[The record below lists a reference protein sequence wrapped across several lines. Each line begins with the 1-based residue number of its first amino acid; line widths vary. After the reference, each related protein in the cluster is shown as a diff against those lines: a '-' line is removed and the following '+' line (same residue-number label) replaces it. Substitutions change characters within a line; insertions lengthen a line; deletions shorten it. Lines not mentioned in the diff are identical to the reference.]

1 MVRATTS
8 ARVVAVTIALA
19 AVFAKAQDADSQ
31 YWHERYHGILSM
43 AAYGDYDTLCP
54 QQTFTAAE
62 MALKAPDST
71 SAPWQV
77 INTWTTSP
85 TGLQGFSAVIPEM
98 DKVVMVFRGM
108 YGWEQLNMTAAP
120 IGDILNLGPECVN
133 CTAHA
138 GALAAYLEAK
148 EATDDW
154 AIEKQYVES
163 TGYQWSITGHGFGG
177 MVSLIA
183 SLDLGWR
190 GLCHWSHNH
199 GAPRTF
205 NPPAANLY
213 NSLFEGEAGQRTVA
227 NNDIV
232 PTIIPE
238 SDDYTFTL
246 QGYHIYG
253 QNSTDGHMSFTVCN
267 TPDDPE
273 CLGGNSNEDHLYYYT
288 DIGSCGPT
296 QRNRTEELA
305 VRRELSS
312 SFYETATS
320 TWTPSTT
327 YTRPAST
334 AGSSSAS
341 DAVTTG
347 QSGAPDAQAEGQSG
361 APASA
366 GASSAPTSG
375 ALSGSAVSV
384 GSMMMVALLS
394 VAVVMTSV

>member
-1 MVRATTS
+1 MVGLKQGTMAVVSALLFAT
-8 ARVVAVTIALA
+8 VLA
-19 AVFAKAQDADSQ
+19 QEADSQ

-54 QQTFTAAE
+54 QQTFTEAE
-62 MALKAPDST
+62 KQLKAPDSP
-71 SAPWQV
+71 SAAWQV
-77 INTWTTSP
+77 INTWQTYP

-120 IGDILNLGPECVN
+120 IGEVLNLGPECSN

-148 EATDDW
+148 EATNDW
-154 AIEKQYVES
+154 AVEKQYVET
-163 TGYQWSITGHGFGG
+163 TGHQWSITGHGFGG

-205 NPPAANLY
+205 NPSAANLY
-213 NSLFEGEAGQRTVA
+213 NSLFAGEAGQRTVA

-238 SDDYTFTL
+238 SNDYTFTL
-246 QGYHIYG
+246 QGYHIFG
-253 QNSTDGHMSFTVCN
+253 QNNTDGHMSFTVCN
-267 TPDDPE
+267 TPTDPE
-273 CLGGNSNEDHLYYYT
+273 CLGGNSNDDHLFYYT
-288 DIGSCGPT
+288 PIGQCGNPVLKNT
-296 QRNRTEELA
+296 TIEYS

-327 YTRPAST
+327 YSPPAKTSDVSESST
-334 AGSSSAS
+334 TSTNSA
-341 DAVTTG
+341 
-347 QSGAPDAQAEGQSG
+347 QSGSQADG
-361 APASA
+361 ANA
-366 GASSAPTSG
+366 GTSSESSNEPTSDVNQLKQSI
-375 ALSGSAVSV
+375 LSITFILGGFIVFDLFSI
-384 GSMMMVALLS
+384 
-394 VAVVMTSV
+394 

>member
-1 MVRATTS
+1 MT
-8 ARVVAVTIALA
+8 ALA
-19 AVFAKAQDADSQ
+19 VQIRAQDADSQ

-54 QQTFTAAE
+54 QQTFTPAE

-71 SAPWQV
+71 SPPWQV

-120 IGDILNLGPECVN
+120 IGDVLNLGPECAN

-148 EATDDW
+148 EATNDW
-154 AIEKQYVES
+154 AIEKAYVES
-163 TGYQWSITGHGFGG
+163 TGHQWSITGHGFGG

-213 NSLFEGEAGQRTVA
+213 NSLFQGEAGQRTVA

-238 SDDYTFTL
+238 SNDYTFTL

-273 CLGGNSNEDHLYYYT
+273 CLGGYSMEDHYYYYCPIT
-288 DIGSCGPT
+288 ECGPPGK
-296 QRNRTEELA
+296 NRTLENA
-305 VRRELSS
+305 VAREMSS

-327 YTRPAST
+327 YTRAAST
-334 AGSSSAS
+334 ARAS
-341 DAVTTG
+341 TVAAMT
-347 QSGAPDAQAEGQSG
+347 SGAPDAQAEGQSG
-361 APASA
+361 DVSVARASNTA
-366 GASSAPTSG
+366 ASGSSSAPTS
-375 ALSGSAVSV
+375 AATTLGSATSV
-384 GSMMMVALLS
+384 GVTMVVALLT
-394 VAVVMTSV
+394 VAVVMSAF